1 MTKTKVTTNQLADM
15 LYELMDFL
23 KENMV
28 VRADLERYATKEDL
42 YRVEEKIDAVSG
54 QVGNLKHRF
63 SVLEDQQV
71 KLQQTVEIELLAPT
85 LRMDR
90 MEGRLGI
97 VETKLGLAS

>member
-1 MTKTKVTTNQLADM
+1 MTKTRVTTNQLADM